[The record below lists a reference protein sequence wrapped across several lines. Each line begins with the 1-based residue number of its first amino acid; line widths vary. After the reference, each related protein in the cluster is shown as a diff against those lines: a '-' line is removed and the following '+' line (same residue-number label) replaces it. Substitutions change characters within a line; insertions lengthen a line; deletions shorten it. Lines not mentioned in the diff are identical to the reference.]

1 MTIKPVARDKILK
14 LNIEKVS
21 VIIKMIPSGS
31 ITILRRVLIYSL
43 SILLPQYSESMHA
56 IHLVSVIL
64 DTAAEIIVNA
74 NTSNLIMSSTIK
86 CSDIINQRLVILSV
100 WISGD
105 NSQSLQHDI
114 LHNCDEH

>member
-43 SILLPQYSESMHA
+43 SILLPQCSESMHA
-56 IHLVSVIL
+56 IHLVSAIL